1 MKHNIGNDATM
12 QVDSVTSNRF
22 AQQLQVQKLEA
33 GTCMRILGPFKYWYL
48 VCASAHSH
56 FFLLKLQLSMGICLR
71 QYSACIII
79 LSAYL
84 ILPVM
89 ALSLAVLFHRDI
101 MSSVG
106 LTEITA
112 PHISLPTINCSPSIA
127 SSCDSRK
134 IASQL
139 ENTTTY
145 PLNECS
151 EPILRTPF
159 HLDTI
164 LYPSCPRGTLDDT

>member
-1 MKHNIGNDATM
+1 MPIPIF
-12 QVDSVTSNRF
+12 S
-22 AQQLQVQKLEA
+22 
-33 GTCMRILGPFKYWYL
+33 C
-48 VCASAHSH
+48 
-56 FFLLKLQLSMGICLR
+56 LSCNYISMAICLR

-139 ENTTTY
+139 ENTTIC

-151 EPILRTPF
+151 KPILWTPHF
-159 HLDTI
+159 HLDAI
-164 LYPSCPRGTLDDT
+164 LYPSCPRGTYSWWYIMFGNFHWMHDWPHFKNLNWDHSLI

>member
-1 MKHNIGNDATM
+1 M

-22 AQQLQVQKLEA
+22 AQQLQIQKLEA
-33 GTCMRILGPFKYWYL
+33 GTCMGIVELCKCPSPIFHATIHG
-48 VCASAHSH
+48 H
-56 FFLLKLQLSMGICLR
+56 LLEAIQCM
-71 QYSACIII
+71 YTHVIIPP
-79 LSAYL
+79 AYL

-127 SSCDSRK
+127 SSCNSRK
-134 IASQL
+134 IAPQL
-139 ENTTTY
+139 EHTTTC

-151 EPILRTPF
+151 EPILLTPHF

-164 LYPSCPRGTLDDT
+164 LYPTV